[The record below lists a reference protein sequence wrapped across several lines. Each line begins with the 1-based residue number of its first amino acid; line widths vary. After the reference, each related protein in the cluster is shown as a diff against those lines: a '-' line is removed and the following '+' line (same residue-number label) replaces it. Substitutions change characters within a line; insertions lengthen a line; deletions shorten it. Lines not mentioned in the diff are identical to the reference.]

1 MARADFSEKRPS
13 RGGHF
18 ALPDFWKTVSWRAP
32 RLLRFGGVLVEVVFL
47 RKFRQFYFSHRP
59 SPLINSTLRSNTLQ
73 GVDFG
78 SILGQ
83 FLVSSV
89 KND

>member
-1 MARADFSEKRPS
+1 MRQLSGKHCLAEI
-13 RGGHF
+13 
-18 ALPDFWKTVSWRAP
+18 W
-32 RLLRFGGVLVEVVFL
+32 LVA
-47 RKFRQFYFSHRP
+47 
-59 SPLINSTLRSNTLQ
+59 STLLFQPQTVTLHKPPTPIEDLSNTLQ

-89 KND
+89 KNDQKPTKNRPKTDSKPTLARIPTGVYP